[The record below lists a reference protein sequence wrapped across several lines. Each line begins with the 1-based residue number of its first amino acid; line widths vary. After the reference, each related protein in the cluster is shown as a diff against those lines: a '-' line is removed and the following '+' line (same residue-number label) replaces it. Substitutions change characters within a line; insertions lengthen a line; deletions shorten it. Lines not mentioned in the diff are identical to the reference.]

1 MIKKT
6 IAVISVAALA
16 ASAVA
21 LPQAVAA
28 APNSGPMIQLAGY
41 HTPCSPCAATSP
53 CSPCAAEQP
62 CSPCAAE
69 QPCSPCAATSPC
81 NPCAATNPCNPCGA
95 ANPCGF

>member
-6 IAVISVAALA
+6 IAVIGVAALA

-41 HTPCSPCAATSP
+41 HNPCSPCAATSP

-62 CSPCAAE
+62 CSPCSPCAAE
-69 QPCSPCAATSPC
+69 QPCSPCS
-81 NPCAATNPCNPCGA
+81 PCNPCGA
-95 ANPCGF
+95 N